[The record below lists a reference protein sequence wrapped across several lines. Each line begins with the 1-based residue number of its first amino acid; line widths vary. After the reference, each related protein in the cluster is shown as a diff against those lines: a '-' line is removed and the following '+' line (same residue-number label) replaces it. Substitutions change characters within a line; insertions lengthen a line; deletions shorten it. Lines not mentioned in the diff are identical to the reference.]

1 MMNGFVF
8 LCSSKMPWLKLSKE
22 KIEKG
27 NQKIPAGTQTFTYH
41 DRVRTTHASGCEKR
55 KEVGKWYGDS

>member
-1 MMNGFVF
+1 
-8 LCSSKMPWLKLSKE
+8 MPWLKLSKE

-55 KEVGKWYGDS
+55 EEVGKWYGDS

>member
-8 LCSSKMPWLKLSKE
+8 LRSSEMPWLKLGKE

-27 NQKIPAGTQTFTYH
+27 NQKIPAGVQTFI
-41 DRVRTTHASGCEKR
+41 
-55 KEVGKWYGDS
+55 